1 MPVTTSLRLA
11 PLAAAALAPIVA
23 VAAPVPIVNPDF
35 ESTKAG
41 ASGLDGWSTYQHTGP
56 ESYDFALDSGEKKDG
71 TQSLRIANIGP
82 EPFGSLKQTISA
94 TGLTGKTLKL
104 SAWVKTSAIPEPGKR
119 GSGGAALTLT
129 ALRGSAVVATE
140 TMRKRELRGTA
151 DWTRHSI
158 ELSIPPN
165 AVSID
170 FGATLLGPGRVWV
183 DGFALETVDP

>member
-1 MPVTTSLRLA
+1 MPVASPLRLA
-11 PLAAAALAPIVA
+11 PIVVAVLAPVLA
-23 VAAPVPIVNPDF
+23 VAAPVPIVNADF

-82 EPFGSLKQTISA
+82 EPFGALKQTISA
-94 TGLTGKTLKL
+94 AGLTGKKLKL
-104 SAWVKTSAIPEPGKR
+104 SAWVKTSAIPDAGKR
-119 GSGGAALTLT
+119 GGAALTLT

-140 TMRKRELRGTA
+140 TMRKRELRGTT

-165 AVSID
+165 AVTID
-170 FGATLLGPGRVWV
+170 FGATLLGPGKMWV
-183 DGFALETVDP
+183 DGFALETVEP